1 MPMINLLLKLKPV
14 GRKIGERGQAM
25 ILIVFSIIGLLGMS
39 ALAIDGGNAFVDRRK
54 AETAA
59 SAAALTASI
68 TRIQGGNWRAAAL
81 ATAQTNGYDN
91 NGLTNTVELNTPPL
105 NGPYVGNS
113 EYIEVIITSHINTYF
128 GPVIGIPQVT
138 STVQAVSQSKPAEY
152 GQMFEGYALVSL
164 APHSYCEYKRS
175 FWIHGE
181 ATINLEG
188 GGIFINSDN
197 PECAFIQ
204 FGSGSVRFRDTS
216 PFTVVGGAQVQKPD
230 LITPFPMQTGAAPIS
245 YPPAFQM
252 PKVGCGSKIAKVDEV
267 TGTTMTAGNWDE
279 AEFPPDGVHTLES
292 GVYCI
297 NGDFILDDG
306 EKLSGSSV
314 ILIIE
319 NGKVKIS
326 GHAEVDLSAP
336 QGGGTNKGLLI
347 YMPIENKNV
356 MVLNGNA
363 ESKFVGTILAPGA
376 DIRIN
381 GLDSTSGAAYHSQI
395 IGYYIEVD
403 GNSNIYIKYKDEQN
417 YDAFKMPE
425 VILSQ

>member
-1 MPMINLLLKLKPV
+1 MIHLLLKPTD
-14 GRKIGERGQAM
+14 RKIGERGQAM

-39 ALAIDGGNAFVDRRK
+39 ALAIDGGNAYIDRRK

-68 TRIQGGNWRAAAL
+68 TRIEGGNWRAAAL
-81 ATAQTNGYDN
+81 ATARANGYDN
-91 NGLTNTVELNTPPL
+91 NGVTNTVELNTPPL

-164 APHSYCEYKRS
+164 APHSDCDYKRS

-188 GGIFINSDN
+188 GGLFVNSDN
-197 PECAFIQ
+197 PKCAFIQ
-204 FGSGSVRFRDTS
+204 FGSGSVRFRDDS
-216 PFTVVGGAQVQKPD
+216 PFTVVGGAQVQKPQ
-230 LITPFPMQTGAAPIS
+230 LITPFPMQTGAPPIP

-252 PKVGCGSKIAKVDEV
+252 PKLGCGSKMAEVDEFS
-267 TGTTMTAGNWDE
+267 GTMTAGNWDDGD
-279 AEFPPDGVHTLES
+279 FPPDGVHSLD
-292 GVYCI
+292 GGIYCI

-314 ILIIE
+314 LLIIE

-326 GHAEVDLSAP
+326 GHAEVDLSAHMSGHA
-336 QGGGTNKGLLI
+336 QGLLM
-347 YMPIENKNV
+347 YMPIKNKNV
-356 MVLNGNA
+356 MVLNGNGD
-363 ESKFVGTILAPGA
+363 SKFTGTILAPGA
-376 DIRIN
+376 EIRIN
-381 GLDSTSGAAYHSQI
+381 GLDSTFGAAYHSQI

-403 GNSNIYIKYKDEQN
+403 GNSDIYIKYKDEQN

>member
-1 MPMINLLLKLKPV
+1 
-14 GRKIGERGQAM
+14 M

-81 ATAQTNGYDN
+81 ATARANGYDN
-91 NGLTNTVELNTPPL
+91 NGVTNTVELNTPPL

-113 EYIEVIITSHINTYF
+113 EYIEVIITSHISTYF

-138 STVQAVSQSKPAEY
+138 TTAQAVSQSKPAEY
-152 GQMFEGYALVSL
+152 GQMFDGYALVSL
-164 APHSYCEYKRS
+164 APHSHCDYQRS

-188 GGIFINSDN
+188 GGLFVNSDN

-204 FGSGSVRFRDTS
+204 FGNGSVRFRDDS
-216 PFTVVGGAQVQKPD
+216 PFTVVGGAQVQKPK
-230 LITPFPMQTGAAPIS
+230 LITPFPMQTGAPPIS

-252 PKVGCGSKIAKVDEV
+252 PKLGCGSKIATVDELD
-267 TGTTMTAGNWDE
+267 GTTMSPGNWDE
-279 AEFPPDGVHTLES
+279 DVFPPDGVHNLGS
-292 GVYCI
+292 GIYCI
-297 NGDFILDDG
+297 NGDFILNDG
-306 EKLSGSSV
+306 NTLNGSSV
-314 ILIIE
+314 LLIIE
-319 NGKVKIS
+319 QGKVKIS
-326 GHAEVDLSAP
+326 GHAEVQLSAP
-336 QGGGTNKGLLI
+336 KGGNAQGLLI
-347 YMPIENKNV
+347 YMPIKNKSV
-356 MVLNGNA
+356 MVLNGNTD
-363 ESKFVGTILAPGA
+363 SKFVGTILAPGA

-381 GLDSTSGAAYHSQI
+381 GLDSTTGAAYHSQI

>member
-1 MPMINLLLKLKPV
+1 MINLLLKQAN
-14 GRKIGERGQAM
+14 RKISERGQAM

-39 ALAIDGGNAFVDRRK
+39 ALAIDGGNAYIDRRK

-68 TRIQGGNWRAAAL
+68 TRIEGGNWRAAAL
-81 ATAQTNGYDN
+81 ATAKANGYDN
-91 NGLTNTVELNTPPL
+91 NGVTNTVELNTPPL

-113 EYIEVIITSHINTYF
+113 EYIEVIITSRINTYF

-164 APHSYCEYKRS
+164 APHSDCDYKRS

-181 ATINLEG
+181 STINLEG
-188 GGIFINSDN
+188 GGLFVNSDN
-197 PECAFIQ
+197 PKCAFIQ
-204 FGSGSVRFRDTS
+204 FGSGSVRFRDDS
-216 PFTVVGGAQVQKPD
+216 PFTVVGGAQVQKPQ
-230 LITPFPMQTGAAPIS
+230 LITPFPMQTGAPPIP

-252 PKVGCGSKIAKVDEV
+252 PKLGCGSKMAEVDELS
-267 TGTTMTAGNWDE
+267 GTMTAGNWDDGD
-279 AEFPPDGVHTLES
+279 FPPDGVHSLDS
-292 GVYCI
+292 GIYCI

-314 ILIIE
+314 VLIIE

-326 GHAEVDLSAP
+326 GHAEVDLGAP
-336 QGGGTNKGLLI
+336 MSGHAQGLLM
-347 YMPIENKNV
+347 YMPIKNKNV
-356 MVLNGNA
+356 MVLNGNGD
-363 ESKFVGTILAPGA
+363 SKFTGTILAPGA

-381 GLDSTSGAAYHSQI
+381 GLDSTFGAAYHSQI

-403 GNSNIYIKYKDEQN
+403 GNSDIYIKYKDEQN